1 MNVLLVNTNRVKP
14 PIAPLGLDYLAD
26 ALVQERHQVTV
37 LDLCFHENV
46 ELAIRQTLRNF
57 EPQVIGLTIRNT
69 DDCYFTGGAF
79 FLPDIS
85 KVVQLLRESCDVPII
100 LGGVGLSVA
109 PEAILEF
116 VGADIAVVGSGE
128 DSFLLFLQAL
138 ADGVDPGTVPNL
150 VIRRGN
156 SFKRT
161 EVRIFDNECT
171 RYRSRALVDNV
182 RYFREGGQAGFE
194 TKRGCDRTCIYCAD
208 PVAKGKSIRLRP
220 PHLVVSEIESLL
232 ARGIDC
238 FHTCDSEF
246 NIPAEHAK
254 DVCREIIRKG
264 IGDTIRWYSYCSV
277 VPFDREMAELLKRAG
292 CVGIDFGVDSGVPD
306 VLANLRRE
314 HSIEDIEQT
323 ARLCREQ
330 GIRFMFDL
338 LLGGPGENRETIRA
352 TIELMRKISPDCVG
366 TAMGVRVYEG
376 TGMAQL
382 VRSLPRETAQLSLH
396 GAVEDNPQF
405 LKPVFYISPALGS
418 HIVDYVCEIVGDDPR
433 FFLPS
438 TETSGKNYNY
448 NENTVLVEAIRHGA
462 RGAYWDILR
471 ALRR

>member
-208 PVAKGKSIRLRP
+208 QLQR
-220 PHLVVSEIESLL
+220 ES
-232 ARGIDC
+232 A
-238 FHTCDSEF
+238 
-246 NIPAEHAK
+246 
-254 DVCREIIRKG
+254 
-264 IGDTIRWYSYCSV
+264 
-277 VPFDREMAELLKRAG
+277 
-292 CVGIDFGVDSGVPD
+292 
-306 VLANLRRE
+306 
-314 HSIEDIEQT
+314 
-323 ARLCREQ
+323 
-330 GIRFMFDL
+330 
-338 LLGGPGENRETIRA
+338 
-352 TIELMRKISPDCVG
+352 
-366 TAMGVRVYEG
+366 
-376 TGMAQL
+376 
-382 VRSLPRETAQLSLH
+382 
-396 GAVEDNPQF
+396 
-405 LKPVFYISPALGS
+405 
-418 HIVDYVCEIVGDDPR
+418 YV
-433 FFLPS
+433 
-438 TETSGKNYNY
+438 
-448 NENTVLVEAIRHGA
+448 
-462 RGAYWDILR
+462 
-471 ALRR
+471 